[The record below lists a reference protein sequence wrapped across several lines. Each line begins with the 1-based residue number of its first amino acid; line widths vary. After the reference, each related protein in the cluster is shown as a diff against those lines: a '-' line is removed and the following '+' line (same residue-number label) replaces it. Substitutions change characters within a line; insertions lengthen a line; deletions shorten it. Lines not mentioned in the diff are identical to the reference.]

1 MDEETIANF
10 CSVTNSEPKHAERY
24 LAFSNG
30 DLDTAVMMFFET
42 GGQLPD
48 APAATEVDQPPASEI
63 PADLAE
69 DDEAMARRL
78 AQEWGGQTE
87 EVRAP
92 IAPTRQVLQDDL
104 DSFDPDS
111 FTTTQFSNRFG
122 PLGTGRAAQNGR
134 SQPRGVFNQ
143 AAPSVWDESNEEEIL
158 AEATGGASTQSSK
171 SSRLVRPMLYVTRG
185 NFFLIADMFRHDSSN
200 HRLI

>member
-10 CSVTNSEPKHAERY
+10 CAVTNSEPEHAERY

-48 APAATEVDQPPASEI
+48 APTAHTTPSSSSIDPEMTTDM
-63 PADLAE
+63 AE

-78 AQEWGGQTE
+78 AQEWGGQVE

-92 IAPTRQVLQDDL
+92 IAPTRQVLQDDMGA
-104 DSFDPDS
+104 FDPDS
-111 FTTTQFSNRFG
+111 FPSQFSNRFG
-122 PLGTGRAAQNGR
+122 PLGNGGRVGQNGR
-134 SQPRGVFNQ
+134 TQPRGVFNQ
-143 AAPSVWDESNEEEIL
+143 AAPSVWDEANEEAIL
-158 AEATGGASTQSSK
+158 REATGGASAHSSK
-171 SSRLVRPMLYVTRG
+171 SSRLVRLSVR
-185 NFFLIADMFRHDSSN
+185 S
-200 HRLI
+200 